1 MLAKRFLW
9 IGGILLG
16 LNVLIFFSRKQGF
29 DYKHFADPKELYA
42 PNAAQEQPFP
52 FTTEQLLIARTL
64 LTDSLR
70 IDTCNSDQEKLL
82 SINQFLYASIC
93 SNHVYG
99 VLDKSYD
106 DPLSLFENLRSD
118 KKLAFQC
125 GEAAYLQAFFYTA
138 AGLKSR
144 YIQHVQ
150 KPHLNIPPDSHVYNE
165 VWLSE
170 KNQWALSDLFQNRH
184 LIKQHG
190 NYLTATDLYDARVR
204 SDSALFTVYQ
214 TDSNRIEQITKAI
227 RDPYF
232 SKSYYL
238 IFFEQTDPEIVYS
251 WKNKW
256 RHYLLDYSHFQIYD
270 PLGPSSNFRHRVKQ
284 FVFFGWLLWLVI
296 FAVRLTKRIP

>member
-1 MLAKRFLW
+1 MWGSCLSAGFFLHSSRTQIQVHSTCTEAPSEYSTRLSCVQRGLAV
-9 IGGILLG
+9 G
-16 LNVLIFFSRKQGF
+16 
-29 DYKHFADPKELYA
+29 
-42 PNAAQEQPFP
+42 
-52 FTTEQLLIARTL
+52 
-64 LTDSLR
+64 
-70 IDTCNSDQEKLL
+70 
-82 SINQFLYASIC
+82 
-93 SNHVYG
+93 
-99 VLDKSYD
+99 
-106 DPLSLFENLRSD
+106 
-118 KKLAFQC
+118 
-125 GEAAYLQAFFYTA
+125 
-138 AGLKSR
+138 
-144 YIQHVQ
+144 
-150 KPHLNIPPDSHVYNE
+150 
-165 VWLSE
+165 
-170 KNQWALSDLFQNRH
+170 KNQWTLSDLFQNRH